1 MRLRLTTTLLVLVGF
16 FSIAKG
22 ALPDAAE
29 FTRLRMEY
37 ADAPDALYSWA
48 IDGERVA
55 ALEAYKQ
62 DKSRFVG
69 LAIGW
74 LKRCPIDARVRIT
87 LASALSEL
95 GRSGETIF
103 HRYVYYGL
111 LNSIMGEADG
121 SSKEKAFRVVS
132 VDEEYDVCSYLGA
145 RVLGQRID
153 GHFDVLTIMLK
164 EEKKDLYFDASI
176 VFRNETRLLQQ
187 KK

>member
-1 MRLRLTTTLLVLVGF
+1 MRRTTTLLVLIVF
-16 FSIAKG
+16 FSIARG
-22 ALPDAAE
+22 ALPDASE

-48 IDGERVA
+48 VDEERVA
-55 ALEAYKQ
+55 ALDALKH
-62 DKSRFVG
+62 DKSRFVS
-69 LAIGW
+69 LAVGW

-87 LASALSEL
+87 LASTLSEL
-95 GRSGETIF
+95 GRPGDTIF

-111 LNSIMGEADG
+111 LNSIVGEADG

-153 GHFDVLTIMLK
+153 GHFDVLTIMAK
-164 EEKKDLYFDASI
+164 EQKKDLYFDASI
-176 VFRNETRLLQQ
+176 VFRNENRSLQR